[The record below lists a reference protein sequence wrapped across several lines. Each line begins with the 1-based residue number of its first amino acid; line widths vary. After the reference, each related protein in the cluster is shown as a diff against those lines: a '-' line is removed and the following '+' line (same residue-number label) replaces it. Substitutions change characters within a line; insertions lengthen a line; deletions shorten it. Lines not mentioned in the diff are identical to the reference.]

1 MHDSAE
7 TKTFDVV
14 YELSAVAS
22 GVMRN
27 DVRGRMLEPVLD
39 HIFEMATDEGGY
51 HGGDGSAP
59 PPLAYF
65 TTGLVTCLMTQ
76 LRASAKRLRIT
87 IGLPKIDARIEWK
100 GDQVGNLPY
109 VARGHEFRLDID
121 LQCETP
127 LAEQKRVLEAATKS
141 CVVEAI
147 LTVPIRHRLRIG
159 DKWVEA

>member
-1 MHDSAE
+1 MPDSAD

-51 HGGDGSAP
+51 HGGDASAP

-76 LRASAKRLRIT
+76 LRASAKRLRIS

-121 LQCETP
+121 LQTETP

-141 CVVEAI
+141 CFVEVI
-147 LTVPIRHRLRIG
+147 LNVPIRHRLRIG
-159 DKWVEA
+159 GKWVEA

>member
-1 MHDSAE
+1 MPDSAD

-51 HGGDGSAP
+51 HGGDASAP
-59 PPLAYF
+59 PPLSYF

-76 LRASAKRLRIT
+76 LRASAKRLRIP

-109 VARGHEFRLDID
+109 VARGHAFRFDID
-121 LQCETP
+121 LQTDTP
-127 LAEQKRVLEAATKS
+127 LAEQKRVLAAATKS
-141 CVVEAI
+141 CFVEVI
-147 LTVPIRHRLRIG
+147 LNVSIHHRLRIDG
-159 DKWVEA
+159 KWVDV